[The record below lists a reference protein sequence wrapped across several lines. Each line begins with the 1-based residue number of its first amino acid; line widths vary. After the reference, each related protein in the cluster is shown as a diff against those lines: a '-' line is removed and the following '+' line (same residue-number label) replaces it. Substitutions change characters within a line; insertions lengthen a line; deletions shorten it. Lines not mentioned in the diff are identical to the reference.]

1 MVLKVTLTWHW
12 KLNIILFSD
21 FRESHSQDGMQ
32 YIVQLGISEEVKK
45 IEQIPYDENKDILG
59 RGYAPSYDTCC
70 FCLFLAWFA

>member
-32 YIVQLGISEEVKK
+32 YSVQLGISKEVKIK
-45 IEQIPYDENKDILG
+45 SFFAVESSSWAYFEDI
-59 RGYAPSYDTCC
+59 
-70 FCLFLAWFA
+70 FLLIKNLVLK